1 MFNHHQQNGGIS
13 PQMMQMQRLIAANRG
28 PRAPNFMS
36 ADVSLKYLNC
46 YVGIDFIFSLLSK
59 VRSFLACFR
68 CK

>member
-36 ADVSLKYLNC
+36 ADVSLEYLNC
-46 YVGIDFIFSLLSK
+46 YVGIF
-59 VRSFLACFR
+59 
-68 CK
+68 